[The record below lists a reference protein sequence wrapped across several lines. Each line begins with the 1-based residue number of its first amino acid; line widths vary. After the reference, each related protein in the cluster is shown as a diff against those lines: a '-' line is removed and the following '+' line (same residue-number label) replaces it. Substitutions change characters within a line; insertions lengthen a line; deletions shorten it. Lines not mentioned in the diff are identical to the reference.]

1 MESKIFT
8 PKTRKKVLISNDFRE
23 VLISQE
29 TTIIEQRILVVILS
43 AIKEEQSLFI
53 SVKSLIKKTEEN
65 QLSFDDYYEGWANQG
80 TVDFLLPL
88 NDLNPDRRMK
98 NEYIQSALINMANI
112 NWLRLKDETINGYKA
127 VPFIIEPGWNKK
139 NIFFKMDKAVIR
151 HLVNMS
157 SYFSIKKDLPYQAS
171 TSNTLRFL
179 LWLLKYKQQGGIIKS
194 YSQILKELFIPKEYY
209 EGHYRFERDFLNNVK
224 ADLDSYNELSFNYTY
239 NNGNYNFLIYYT
251 KNSVGSGEMFSSL
264 NNLQTDRA
272 LKYLKKTRKLDERSL
287 SVLRKLFEV
296 RGYKE
301 LAIRLK
307 RKIDPNLTGIDYV
320 KAVFQ
325 LLENE

>member
-1 MESKIFT
+1 MESKFFT
-8 PKTRKKVLISNDFRE
+8 SKTRKKVLISNDFRE

-53 SVKSLIKKTEEN
+53 SVKSALKKEEN

-112 NWLRLKDETINGYKA
+112 NWLRLKDETINGYKP

-139 NIFFKMDKAVIR
+139 NIFFKMDKAVMR

-194 YSQILKELFIPKEYY
+194 YSQILKELFISKEYY
-209 EGHYRFERDFLNNVK
+209 EGHYRFERDFLNSVK
-224 ADLDSYNELSFNYTY
+224 ADLDSYNELSFNYAY
-239 NNGNYNFLIYYT
+239 SKGNYNFLIYYT
-251 KNSVGSGEMFSSL
+251 KNAVGSGEMFSSL

-301 LAIRLK
+301 LAIRLN

-320 KAVFQ
+320 KAVFR